1 VSRIRASG
9 ADDAHCVAVVALRV
23 RGSFVL
29 ARLFRTMSSGTLPPT
44 QAAWQSLQ
52 RDLWRWQCPA
62 RLLNPPIPW
71 KNSRRMYG
79 CSFLARVTG
88 LVDGPIEVE

>member
-1 VSRIRASG
+1 MMRIVSQWLRFGSEV
-9 ADDAHCVAVVALRV
+9 HSYLRV
-23 RGSFVL
+23 SSEPCLQDLR
-29 ARLFRTMSSGTLPPT
+29 FRDSSPT